1 MQPTNFEFVT
11 NVRTTEAPP
20 NPTVRDLLTK
30 VLLVRFQSPSCLH
43 SRFERHLPMPDW
55 PRRGHDIRVCLESK
69 NCRQPISQEEVA
81 YEIHLGEREKSPSRE
96 FVLVVLR
103 ADRRKLPARA
113 HHASLIL

>member
-55 PRRGHDIRVCLESK
+55 RDESTTLGSSSRPK
-69 NCRQPISQEEVA
+69 QQFSQEEVA
-81 YEIHLGEREKSPSRE
+81 YEIHLGEREKSQSRE
-96 FVLVVLR
+96 FVLVVL
-103 ADRRKLPARA
+103 
-113 HHASLIL
+113 

>member
-30 VLLVRFQSPSCLH
+30 VLRVRFQSPSSLH

-55 PRRGHDIRVCLESK
+55 RDEGTTLGSASRAK

-96 FVLVVLR
+96 FVLVVL
-103 ADRRKLPARA
+103 
-113 HHASLIL
+113 